1 MKKLMIAAAI
11 VCAAAVSQAATIKWG
26 GDIAQADG
34 TNPVGTGSVAYL
46 IRGASA
52 AAAAVT
58 TITVDGTDWSAW
70 TTDTGAKIVGS
81 HTLAADEAGTNFHF
95 EENYNITGDADAG
108 YYSVVVVDGQPG
120 ADGLKGSYNYA
131 GQNTVTSA
139 TDPAVVKLTIGD
151 SWVTGTTWLGDGGFN
166 AVSFAA
172 AGGGGGGT
180 GGVPEPTSGLL
191 LLLGVAG
198 LALKRKVA

>member
-11 VCAAAVSQAATIKWG
+11 VCAVAVSQAASIKWG

-46 IRGASA
+46 IRGAST

-70 TTDTGAKIVGS
+70 TTDTGAKIVAA
-81 HTLAADEAGTNFHF
+81 HTLTADQAGTNYHF
-95 EENYNITGDADAG
+95 EDSYNISGTDDAG
-108 YYSVVVVDGQPG
+108 YYSVVVVDGQAG

-139 TDPAVVKLTIGD
+139 TDPTVVKLTVGD
-151 SWVTGTTWLGDGGFN
+151 NWATSAAWLGDGGFT

-172 AGGGGGGT
+172 AGGT